1 MNVFVAGASG
11 AIGRPLVAE
20 LVRRGHTVT
29 GMTRSDAG
37 ATALADLGAAV
48 ARVSAFDAA
57 GLEQALRE
65 SKAEVVIDELT
76 SLPKSPADMAAA
88 AEGDRRLR
96 LEGGGNLLA
105 AARRCGVRRYVQQ
118 ASGFFLRPGPG
129 LGGRVRGAGGGRQPA
144 GGGERPHLRRAGGPA
159 AGRRGHRGRRP
170 AVRVLLRAGHLVPPG
185 RGVRRPGAA
194 GRGPGHRRRRG
205 RVVVG
210 PHRRRGRRHRRR
222 ADRPARGVPRRR
234 RRPVPGVGLAA
245 GVRPG
250 GRCPAPAPDHGEQAL
265 AAAGEDAV
273 YYGTKLRGASNA
285 KAKRVFGFRPRGW
298 SG

>member
-20 LVRRGHTVT
+20 LIRRGHAVT

-48 ARVSAFDAA
+48 ARVSAFDAP
-57 GLEQALRE
+57 GLERALRE

-76 SLPKSPADMAAA
+76 ALPRSPADMAAA

-105 AARRCGVRRYVQQ
+105 AARRLRGPAVRPAVQRVLPP
-118 ASGFFLRPGPG
+118 ARPRAR
-129 LGGRVRGAGGGRQPA
+129 GRVRGAGGGRQPA

-170 AVRVLLRAGHLVPPG
+170 AIRVLLRAGHLVPPG

-210 PHRRRGRRHRRR
+210 PHRRRGPRHRRR
-222 ADRPARGVPRRR
+222 ARPSRPACTTSWTTTRPRCRPGCRRSRGRSGPRPRR
-234 RRPVPGVGLAA
+234 G
-245 GVRPG
+245 
-250 GRCPAPAPDHGEQAL
+250 
-265 AAAGEDAV
+265 
-273 YYGTKLRGASNA
+273 
-285 KAKRVFGFRPRGW
+285 
-298 SG
+298 